1 MLLTTE
7 EQTGGA
13 ILRPPAQPQFSGSC
27 SAASP
32 PSCATFDLDDLHWGL
47 HDKHTYVAKV
57 RVTNVVGLDLQL
69 TSEPYVHDTRLAAAG
84 SVYERV
90 PSWEEDVLGIRVS
103 SCVLRQFMC
112 MTSVHVYDVSS
123 CV

>member
-32 PSCATFDLDDLHWGL
+32 PACATFDPDDLHWGL

-57 RVTNVVGLDLQL
+57 RVTNIVGLDLQL
-69 TSEPYVHDTRLAAAG
+69 TSEPYVHDTRLAAPG

-90 PSWEEDVLGIRVS
+90 PSWEEDMLGIRVS
-103 SCVLRQFMC
+103 SCV
-112 MTSVHVYDVSS
+112 
-123 CV
+123 